1 MYHSMFNRRSDA
13 EKEGTDSDLTART
26 GAEKSTSIATSI
38 GLPVLTIVIAAAI
51 FVGDILTPQDAKI
64 SLFFVV
70 VVVLSAQFCDDRQV
84 VFVGIGC
91 IALTVPGH
99 FFSPPPVSQFAGNA
113 NFIIAIL
120 AIALTT
126 FLTVKDK
133 TRERARNEIRRLN
146 EALEK
151 RAAELEASNKELEA
165 FSYSVAHDLRAPL
178 RHIAAYSEMLQK
190 KAAQLDDTGQR
201 YTRTILE
208 SAKKMGNLIDDLLAF
223 SRIGRVEAHMTL
235 VNLEQLVREVV
246 TEASQDAKG
255 RNISWKIDSLPVCY
269 GDRSMLRLALLN
281 LISNATKF
289 TRERERAE
297 IEIGATN
304 GNANEIEVYVKDNG
318 AGFDMRYVNKLFGVF
333 ERLHSGE
340 VFEGTG
346 IGLATVRRII
356 RRHGGDVRAEGQV
369 GHGAIFHFSLPRI
382 QNGAKGKGN
391 S

>member
-1 MYHSMFNRRSDA
+1 MYRSMFNRRSGA

-26 GAEKSTSIATSI
+26 GAKKATSI
-38 GLPVLTIVIAAAI
+38 GLPVLTIVIAVAI
-51 FVGDILTPQDAKI
+51 FISDLLTPQDAKI
-64 SLFFVV
+64 TLFFVV

-91 IALTVPGH
+91 IALTFPGQ
-99 FFSPPPVSQFAGNA
+99 FFSPPPASQFAGNA

-304 GNANEIEVYVKDNG
+304 GNANQIEVYVKDNG